1 MPFPS
6 ALLLL
11 GAALVSGYAFA
22 EHTRATLRLKLKYEE
37 KGRKVA
43 KWSSS
48 VERLMWDTRTT
59 LAFGLV
65 AAAISFLS
73 ALNLLLFNILLSPLR
88 RRLGPLPRH
97 LGRPSGRGAALRLVP
112 HALLLARQAK
122 GAHDGRVERRRRR
135 EQGRDRAAR
144 HPTLH
149 LGAGCLAQA
158 GRPVTEKRNFT
169 DLASQAYG

>member
-65 AAAISFLS
+65 AVRT
-73 ALNLLLFNILLSPLR
+73 PVV
-88 RRLGPLPRH
+88 LGFFY
-97 LGRPSGRGAALRLVP
+97 P
-112 HALLLARQAK
+112 H
-122 GAHDGRVERRRRR
+122 GEPN
-135 EQGRDRAAR
+135 
-144 HPTLH
+144 PTLQKIDH
-149 LGAGCLAQA
+149 
-158 GRPVTEKRNFT
+158 
-169 DLASQAYG
+169 